1 MNLEIDNQIFN
12 WLIELIVLK
21 PSPSFKKL
29 NSGKIS
35 LDEKTTHAFETGH
48 KFLDVIKQL
57 QKVSQRVRMHL
68 FPKSFLIGESL
79 QVQKDS

>member
-48 KFLDVIKQL
+48 KFMDVIKQL
-57 QKVSQRVRMHL
+57 QKVSQRVSGTGIIEWFYL
-68 FPKSFLIGESL
+68 GEG
-79 QVQKDS
+79 V